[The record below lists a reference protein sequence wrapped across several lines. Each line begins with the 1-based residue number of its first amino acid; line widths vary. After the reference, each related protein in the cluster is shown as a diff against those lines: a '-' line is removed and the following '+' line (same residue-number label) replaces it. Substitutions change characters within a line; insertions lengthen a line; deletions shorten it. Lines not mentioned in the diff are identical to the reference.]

1 MKSTVLVLSDSLGE
15 TARALAHAASAQF
28 EPADVRIDRLPN
40 VRRSGEVENAV
51 RARIEAGEGIAVL
64 YTVVDKLLRDEIS
77 SLLMRLGIP
86 SVDVLGPVLAALG
99 EMTGL
104 EPRGVPGAIHRTDEG
119 YFKRIEAMEY
129 FVEHDD
135 GRGSDDLSGADIV
148 LIGISRTG
156 KTPLSMYLAHQG
168 YRVANIPLATGVEP
182 PASLFEVDPAKVFG
196 LISTAGVVSSI
207 RNSRLGDNLSR
218 AVAGSYAD
226 PELVAREMDDA
237 RALIKRLGCL
247 SIRTDG
253 KAIEESAAEIALHL
267 ERVAAGRAHRKNM
280 LGHKTN

>member
-1 MKSTVLVLSDSLGE
+1 
-15 TARALAHAASAQF
+15 
-28 EPADVRIDRLPN
+28 
-40 VRRSGEVENAV
+40 
-51 RARIEAGEGIAVL
+51 
-64 YTVVDKLLRDEIS
+64 
-77 SLLMRLGIP
+77 
-86 SVDVLGPVLAALG
+86 
-99 EMTGL
+99 
-104 EPRGVPGAIHRTDEG
+104 
-119 YFKRIEAMEY
+119 MEY

-280 LGHKTN
+280 LGHKAN